1 MFEAA
6 LSEAGR
12 TNPQLLNSAFFFAYG
27 AAAEQAGQLDLAEQ
41 LLKRSIELDRSNAAQ
56 ALNYLGYAWVDRNIR
71 IDEAGGLIRKA
82 LEMEPDNPAFLDS
95 LGWFHFRKG
104 EYPEALRLLMRAA
117 ETIHP
122 EDAVIYEHIG
132 DVQSALGDTRAAL
145 EFWRKALHLDPGNA
159 PLAEKIRKAES
170 P

>member
-1 MFEAA
+1 
-6 LSEAGR
+6 
-12 TNPQLLNSAFFFAYG
+12 
-27 AAAEQAGQLDLAEQ
+27 
-41 LLKRSIELDRSNAAQ
+41 
-56 ALNYLGYAWVDRNIR
+56 
-71 IDEAGGLIRKA
+71 
-82 LEMEPDNPAFLDS
+82 
-95 LGWFHFRKG
+95 
-104 EYPEALRLLMRAA
+104 MRAA